1 MLQTKQISLFKK
13 CSEISIYAFF
23 MISQTRDYRY
33 LIREFDENVI
43 DGTDF
48 TSYDNSKELELVFS
62 ELEKEYKGLLADKKM
77 LRKEKALFFI
87 IELNT
92 RFSLATE
99 ALSLYAKHKE
109 IEILKILDSVDG
121 LSFDAEKD
129 VTTQIKKITGQ
140 LFGWKNKLKIMESNF
155 KKKYN
160 ISDDDDDDIDDTK
173 DFVSI
178 LDKKA
183 LYLEVNLETGY
194 KIDIKKTSV
203 TRWVNLEDMNKQKM
217 DRING

>member
-1 MLQTKQISLFKK
+1 MLQEKTVQVSLFKK
-13 CSEISIYAFF
+13 CSEISIYAFI
-23 MISQTRDYRY
+23 MISQTKDYRY

-43 DGTDF
+43 DGTNF
-48 TSYDNSKELELVFS
+48 TDYINSNELELVYK

-87 IELNT
+87 MELNT

-99 ALSLYAKHKE
+99 ALSLYSKHKE
-109 IEILKILDSVDG
+109 VAILKILDSVEG
-121 LSFDAEKD
+121 LAFDEEKD
-129 VTTQIKKITGQ
+129 IQNQVKKITGT
-140 LFGWKNKLKIMESNF
+140 LFGWKNKLKIMEANF

-160 ISDDDDDDIDDTK
+160 VNTEDEDDTK
-173 DFVSI
+173 DFISS

-217 DRING
+217 DRIDG